1 MSNMPD
7 PSQYVVMTASD
18 FAACVEQAAA
28 KKEVKSPVAKAVAP
42 TFDTNLYYT
51 REEVRDMLRV
61 NYSTLYR
68 WNKQGYLCTSHLG
81 RKVLYLK
88 SVVAEFME
96 LSFICFSRIFI
107 YASVFSS
114 SVIVVSLRMR
124 RQFF

>member
-28 KKEVKSPVAKAVAP
+28 KKEVKSPAPKAAAP

-96 LSFICFSRIFI
+96 KTKNGI
-107 YASVFSS
+107 
-114 SVIVVSLRMR
+114 IVNDVPNNLG
-124 RQFF
+124 